1 MEVNTAFED
10 FAHVISFD
18 KRAAALDAGNIKLTF
33 NSVRGWAGH
42 GAQFCNSSQ
51 CLVPFLLTHCPTI
64 FPIQGMV
71 VEAQTLTFHL
81 LRYA

>member
-33 NSVRGWAGH
+33 NSVRGRAGL
-42 GAQFCNSSQ
+42 GGPLSYLSVLFLTAL
-51 CLVPFLLTHCPTI
+51 LVILGFRPAFLP
-64 FPIQGMV
+64 
-71 VEAQTLTFHL
+71 L
-81 LRYA
+81 LRYS

>member
-33 NSVRGWAGH
+33 NSVRGWAGL
-42 GAQFCNSSQ
+42 GY
-51 CLVPFLLTHCPTI
+51 PLTYPNVLPNCPADYLGFGTR
-64 FPIQGMV
+64 FP
-71 VEAQTLTFHL
+71 TS
-81 LRYA
+81 

>member
-33 NSVRGWAGH
+33 NSVRGWAGL
-42 GAQFCNSSQ
+42 GGPLTYPSV
-51 CLVPFLLTHCPTI
+51 LFLT
-64 FPIQGMV
+64 
-71 VEAQTLTFHL
+71 AL
-81 LRYA
+81 LLLPWGWDTASYLSRYS

>member
-33 NSVRGWAGH
+33 NSVRGWAGL
-42 GAQFCNSSQ
+42 GGSLNYPSV
-51 CLVPFLLTHCPTI
+51 LFLLTTLLFILGLGNDGRSPDPT
-64 FPIQGMV
+64 FLP
-71 VEAQTLTFHL
+71 L
-81 LRYA
+81 

>member
-33 NSVRGWAGH
+33 NSVRGWAGR
-42 GAQFCNSSQ
+42 GCS
-51 CLVPFLLTHCPTI
+51 
-64 FPIQGMV
+64 
-71 VEAQTLTFHL
+71 
-81 LRYA
+81 

>member
-33 NSVRGWAGH
+33 NSVRGQAGRGCSQGSCSDSPVSCSIPSRSLSQYNH
-42 GAQFCNSSQ
+42 PQFR
-51 CLVPFLLTHCPTI
+51 
-64 FPIQGMV
+64 G
-71 VEAQTLTFHL
+71 
-81 LRYA
+81 

>member
-33 NSVRGWAGH
+33 NSVSAQAGQ
-42 GAQFCNSSQ
+42 GCSQ
-51 CLVPFLLTHCPTI
+51 GSILKCIPVSCSIPSHSLPYVTVAPVH
-64 FPIQGMV
+64 
-71 VEAQTLTFHL
+71 
-81 LRYA
+81 

>member
-33 NSVRGWAGH
+33 NSVRGWAGL
-42 GAQFCNSSQ
+42 GG
-51 CLVPFLLTHCPTI
+51 P
-64 FPIQGMV
+64 
-71 VEAQTLTFHL
+71 HL
-81 LRYA
+81 P